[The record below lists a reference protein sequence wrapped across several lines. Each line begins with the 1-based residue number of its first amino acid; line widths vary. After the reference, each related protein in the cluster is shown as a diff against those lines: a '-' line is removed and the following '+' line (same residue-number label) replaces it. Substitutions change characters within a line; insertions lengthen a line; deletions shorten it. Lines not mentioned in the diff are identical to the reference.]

1 VSRPLCLGRNEE
13 WFENERYCKFCL
25 DKLPDEV
32 SHAEMN
38 DKQNFRPARISG
50 PLPHC
55 RTSPVSRVAT
65 AVLLCSLMLTT
76 GCLSSLNKRA
86 TAVDLATAPVV
97 DQAGA
102 AFNTANSIHN
112 TRVDFDAVS
121 QFDAAT
127 PVYNPR
133 NIQPLMSDKDIKV
146 RLAVLAAF
154 QEYVKSVVA
163 ITSGTDSPQLQAAA
177 KSAGENLSDVGNAL
191 APSVESALG
200 IASAASTTQTTVTT
214 TSGNTTTTTSSTSS
228 TPAPVISGAVQNGI
242 VTAVDALGQFL
253 INRKTRKELPPIIVS
268 MDPHVKTLCELLESD
283 ITILKDQESRDY
295 DFIIDQQTL
304 FIREPSSK
312 LDPEQRR
319 EQIMKLPRIV
329 REERASTQQLTQLSA
344 AIASLEL
351 AHHALASEA
360 QGNNPQSLKTKL
372 GDLEAAGS
380 DLGNFYSSLATH

>member
-1 VSRPLCLGRNEE
+1 
-13 WFENERYCKFCL
+13 
-25 DKLPDEV
+25 
-32 SHAEMN
+32 MN
-38 DKQNFRPARISG
+38 VKQKFRPRRISG
-50 PLPHC
+50 TLRHR
-55 RTSPVSRVAT
+55 RTSPVCRVTT
-65 AVLLCSLMLTT
+65 AVLLYSLTLAT

-86 TAVDLATAPVV
+86 TALDVATAPVV

-102 AFNTANSIHN
+102 AFNSANSIHN
-112 TRVDFDAVS
+112 VRVDYDAVS

-133 NIQPLMSDKDIKV
+133 NIQPLMSDKDIQI

-154 QEYVKSVVA
+154 QEYVKSIVA
-163 ITSGTDSPQLQAAA
+163 ITSGTNSPELQAAA
-177 KSAGENLSDVGNAL
+177 KSAGENLSNLGNAL

-200 IASAASTTQTTVTT
+200 IASAAASITQTTVTT
-214 TSGNTTTTTSSTSS
+214 TSGNTTTSTSSTSS
-228 TPAPVISGAVQNGI
+228 TPAPAISGAVQNGVI
-242 VTAVDALGQFL
+242 TAVDVLGQFL

-319 EQIMKLPRIV
+319 EQIMKLPGIV
-329 REERASTQQLTQLSA
+329 LEERASIQQLTQLSA
-344 AIASLEL
+344 AIARLEL
-351 AHHALASEA
+351 AHHALAVEA
-360 QGNNPQSLKTKL
+360 QSNNPQSLKTKL

-380 DLGNFYSSLATH
+380 DLGNFYSSLPTH

>member
-1 VSRPLCLGRNEE
+1 
-13 WFENERYCKFCL
+13 
-25 DKLPDEV
+25 
-32 SHAEMN
+32 MN
-38 DKQNFRPARISG
+38 VKQKFRPRRISG
-50 PLPHC
+50 TLRH
-55 RTSPVSRVAT
+55 RHTSPACRVTT
-65 AVLLCSLMLTT
+65 AVLLYSLTLTT

-86 TAVDLATAPVV
+86 TALDVATAPVV

-102 AFNTANSIHN
+102 AFNSANRIHN
-112 TRVDFDAVS
+112 VRVGYDAVS

-133 NIQPLMSDKDIKV
+133 NIQPLMSDKDIQV

-154 QEYVKSVVA
+154 QEYVKSIVA

-177 KSAGENLSDVGNAL
+177 KSAGENLTNLGNAL

-200 IASAASTTQTTVTT
+200 IAPAAASTTQTTVTT
-214 TSGNTTTTTSSTSS
+214 TSGNTTTSTSSTSP
-228 TPAPVISGAVQNGI
+228 TPAPAISGAVQNGI
-242 VTAVDALGQFL
+242 ITAVDALGQFL

-268 MDPHVKTLCELLESD
+268 MDPHVRTLCELLESD
-283 ITILKDQESRDY
+283 IAILKDQESRDY

-319 EQIMKLPRIV
+319 EQIMKLPGIV

-344 AIASLEL
+344 GIVRLEI
-351 AHHALASEA
+351 AHHALAAEA
-360 QGNNPQSLKTKL
+360 QSNNSQSLKTKL

-380 DLGNFYSSLATH
+380 DLGNFYSSLPTN